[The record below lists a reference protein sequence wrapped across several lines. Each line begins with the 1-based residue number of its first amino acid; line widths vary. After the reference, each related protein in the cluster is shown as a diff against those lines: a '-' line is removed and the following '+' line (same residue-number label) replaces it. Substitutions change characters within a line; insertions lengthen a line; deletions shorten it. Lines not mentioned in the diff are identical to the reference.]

1 MPLHPDIEAFLEL
14 VEAGRG
20 QGRPPM
26 HELSPAAAR
35 REYDQSARML
45 DASPVDVAQVLDL
58 EIPVR
63 GGARVGARLY
73 RPAGADGSVLLY
85 FHGGGYCVG
94 GLDSHDALC
103 RDLAARSA
111 GAVLAVDYRLAP
123 EHPFPAAFED
133 ALDSHA
139 WLLAHGAGLG
149 LDGQRVAVG
158 GDSAGGA
165 LAAALCLA
173 LRDAGQPQPLA
184 QVLLYPCAAATL
196 DSGSQQRY
204 AQGYLLERDT
214 LRWMYAQYL
223 PDPAARHDWRF
234 APLCAADLRGLAPAF
249 IALPEFDILHDEG
262 QDYAR
267 RLRQA
272 AVPVTLRVYP
282 GMIHDFA
289 RLADVAPDTLAVRAD
304 VARALHAARE
314 RTRESICG

>member
-26 HELSPAAAR
+26 HELSPEQAR
-35 REYDQSARML
+35 LEYDQSARML
-45 DASPVDVAQVLDL
+45 DASPVELAQVRDL
-58 EIPVR
+58 RIPVR
-63 GGARVGARLY
+63 GGVRIGARLY
-73 RPAGADGSVLLY
+73 LPAGADGAVLLY

-111 GAVLAVDYRLAP
+111 AAVLAVDYRLAP

-139 WLLAHGAGLG
+139 WLLAQAATLG
-149 LDGQRVAVG
+149 LDPERVTVG

-196 DSGSQQRY
+196 DSPSQQRY
-204 AQGYLLERDT
+204 AEGYLLERDT
-214 LRWMYAQYL
+214 LHWMYGHYL

-234 APLCAADLRGLAPAF
+234 APLAASDLAGLAPAF

-262 QDYAR
+262 KAYAR
-267 RLRQA
+267 RLSEA
-272 AVPVTLRVYP
+272 GVPVTLREYP
-282 GMIHDFA
+282 GMVHDFA
-289 RLADVAPDTLAVRAD
+289 RLADVAPDTLEVRAD
-304 VARALHAARE
+304 VARALHLAR
-314 RTRESICG
+314 RNASESACG

>member
-14 VEAGRG
+14 VEAGRD

-26 HELSPAAAR
+26 HEQIPAQAR
-35 REYDQSARML
+35 LEYDQSARML
-45 DASPVDVAQVLDL
+45 DANPVEVAQVRDL
-58 EIPVR
+58 EIPAR
-63 GGARVGARLY
+63 DGARIGARLY
-73 RPAGADGSVLLY
+73 RPAGAHGGVLLY

-123 EHPFPAAFED
+123 EHPFPTAFED

-139 WLLAHGAGLG
+139 WLLAQGAGLE
-149 LDGQRVAVG
+149 LDPRLVSVG

-173 LRDAGQPQPLA
+173 LRDACLPQPLA

-196 DSGSQQRY
+196 DSASHQRY
-204 AQGYLLERDT
+204 AEGYLLERDT
-214 LRWMYAQYL
+214 LHWMYDHYL

-234 APLCAADLRGLAPAF
+234 APLAAADLAGLAPAF

-262 QDYAR
+262 QAYAR
-267 RLRQA
+267 RLGEA
-272 AVPVTLRVYP
+272 GVPVTLQVYP

-304 VARALHAARE
+304 VARALHLALGNAC
-314 RTRESICG
+314 ESACG